1 VFGYRALSLCFAFVM
16 IALAT
21 AALAGPKDD
30 LIAADKA
37 FSAMSVAKGNP
48 AAFLA
53 YLADDGCLFG
63 TGEGPPV
70 YGKAAY
76 EKIFA
81 GRPHDNDSKSTL
93 RWVPAEAEVS
103 ADGTLGFT
111 DGTWTYDGA
120 PDAQGK
126 REHATGHYLTTWK
139 KDASGAWKVAADMG
153 TTDPEPGKAK

>member
-1 VFGYRALSLCFAFVM
+1 MLEHRALSLCFAF
-16 IALAT
+16 ILSGCAT

-37 FSAMSVAKGNP
+37 FSAMSVTKGDP

-63 TGEGPPV
+63 TGERPPV

-81 GRPHDNDSKSTL
+81 GRSHDNDSKSIL
-93 RWVPAEAEVS
+93 SWVPAEAEIS

-153 TTDPEPGKAK
+153 TTDPAPVKPK